1 MVDEVE
7 TMLCCGESNND
18 DDDND
23 VFSDSEN
30 EGELI

>member
-7 TMLCCGESNND
+7 TMLSCSESDYD

-23 VFSDSEN
+23 VFSDREN
-30 EGELI
+30 ESELI